1 MKTIKIHEET
11 PEHISELVEEMY
23 SVVNGGHCVYPD
35 MSPKPCDRYG
45 CCDNCRMGYMER
57 KLTELI
63 GVPPGS
69 EAEVW
74 NEVSDVRS

>member
-11 PEHISELVEEMY
+11 PEYIAELVEEMY
-23 SVVNGGHCVYPD
+23 SVVNGGYCVYPD
-35 MSPKPCDRYG
+35 AVVKPCHRYG
-45 CCDNCRMGYMER
+45 CCDDCRMGYMEK

-74 NEVSDVRS
+74 NEVSAVWD